1 MLQSSLCNEI
11 IKVVI
16 ALSCIIRIHETIL
29 SIIFALL
36 LVDNGKFSLH
46 VHAWFDMSRVVFGQF
61 ILLVLLTLLLSDR
74 TRINFFVFINVLHCT
89 IFSMPRIPNN
99 LRERAICMLD
109 AGISTEHVARH
120 VECSSRVIRN
130 RLRENGLHARR
141 PYVGCVLMQ
150 CHREFN
156 SVLYFTQTIIYMVP
170 EVIKQYNNY
179 SSMKANKKFMKLM
192 GEQS

>member
-1 MLQSSLCNEI
+1 MKIFYRLFLHCYSSTTWNLVCTCMHGRHLPCSI
-11 IKVVI
+11 RSIYFTCFTYIVVKWPKT
-16 ALSCIIRIHETIL
+16 H
-29 SIIFALL
+29 
-36 LVDNGKFSLH
+36 
-46 VHAWFDMSRVVFGQF
+46 QF
-61 ILLVLLTLLLSDR
+61 IFL
-74 TRINFFVFINVLHCT
+74 INVLHCS

-130 RLRENGLHARR
+130 RLRENGLHAQR